1 MSITSANAILFLGI
15 QGLFPVPLQIQGFAA
30 DDVYDVDAIESAEV
44 SMGVDG
50 VMTAG
55 FVYVPVKQNFTL
67 QADSPSVFLFN
78 TWWATQ
84 QQAADVIYA
93 NGSLI
98 LPSLGT
104 KWVQTKGAL
113 TSWTPIPAA
122 KKLLQPLKFGVTWQS
137 VLPAAA

>member
-1 MSITSANAILFLGI
+1 MSITAANAILFLGI
-15 QGLFPVPLQIQGFAA
+15 PGLFPVPQQIQGFAA

-55 FVYVPVKQNFTL
+55 FVYVPVKQSFTL
-67 QADSPSVFLFN
+67 QADSTSTFLFD

-84 QQAADVIYA
+84 QQAADIIYA

-104 KWVQTKGAL
+104 KWTQTKGAL
-113 TSWTPIPAA
+113 TSWKPIPDA
-122 KKLLQPLKFGVTWQS
+122 KKLLQPRKFQVTWET
-137 VLPAAA
+137 VLPALA